1 MGHLRWPPIRLR
13 RTYPK
18 GSVSHDSQVAT
29 APLRIV
35 FAYHPYSGGQNKPLY
50 AFLQTTDSG
59 LSLSY
64 ELLKEKFN
72 KSIFPAGAAFFTV
85 LFFFR

>member
-1 MGHLRWPPIRLR
+1 MGRLGANLSGLAYSMQNTHLRLPTNRVRLPPLF
-13 RTYPK
+13 K
-18 GSVSHDSQVAT
+18 E
-29 APLRIV
+29 
-35 FAYHPYSGGQNKPLY
+35 QNKPLY